1 MHAFP
6 NFHSQPVCLKKVTS
20 QYPILI
26 KIITLITGLAFAFAT
41 RPILYPFLKAVPT
54 LQTVPLH
61 NEFKGETLQ
70 DLKTSTSTTT
80 RELTERAVTI
90 FIEPSFVTFSGH
102 WYWDFASDAVFCSNV
117 MLTIP
122 HNFSGTKGIIHP
134 DDVETVKE
142 ILDADEISHLEF
154 RIITTYG
161 EVKNIF
167 GELLTVHSRT
177 PFGDETQSQLQE
189 LSKMAFEK
197 KELEQLLLFKQIRE
211 NADRFT
217 NTGIW
222 WYNDATSET
231 WYSAEV
237 YRIYGLAPF
246 SLNPHLNTFLSFI
259 HAEDREVVEEYLNV
273 SYKGHTPIHIEYR
286 IQTASGEKYV
296 QHVSQWIYSPNG
308 EPVLSGLLKDIT
320 EEKARE
326 KELEDAEEKALFFR
340 HQLLFDEENNTKA
353 HWYVN
358 LITRKAVF
366 SNNYYRL
373 FGLNAKAIV
382 ELSGFYEYV
391 HPEDRESFRQAI
403 RKMLHHHKAPELD
416 FRIYR
421 SDGKIRF
428 MSQKAKLFTH
438 GNDIIMIG
446 VLQDVT
452 VEVQLKKKIKE
463 LTDAEAVRS
472 FTQVHSEAMADMAGW
487 VWNTSDNSIKWSENF
502 YSLLG
507 LKPGAKEISQKLFLS
522 FIHPDDQKMFKDHM
536 NLLTHQKQESSF
548 DFRLHQ
554 WGKTKYMKASFRM
567 MKHENDELFIAIFRD
582 VTKNHLLEEE
592 LTQRMQLAESLSEN
606 ILDRILIT
614 DIHHTIKAWNKACE
628 ESYGLSA
635 DEVIGKNF
643 FDVFPK
649 LKTEEEISL
658 FSRTL
663 KGERI
668 FIKANRSV
676 TTRGY
681 YDLHLLPMW
690 NRQHSEVNGI
700 VHILHDVTHE
710 MELQRNLN
718 ERFSFIEGLVESS
731 PDHIIALDRNMNYA
745 IWNKKCEEYYGL
757 KKEQVIGKN
766 VLEVFPTAHN
776 TPAYEH
782 FRRVLKGETVHIPA
796 SSEGSKHE
804 VYLLP
809 VKNEKDDIHA
819 ILWIEHDLSKEIE
832 SENLLKQQA
841 HLLETVLNASVDGII
856 LFKAIY
862 NDKGVITDYEV
873 VMNNAVTQKW
883 NGRNLIGK
891 KYIEEFPSVKTTGL
905 IDAYNKVME
914 TGRPL
919 DMAIYYDGE
928 GFRNWFRITAVKL
941 SDDQLVST
949 AEDITERMKTEDEIK
964 KHLAILQN
972 TEQLAQ
978 IGSWEY
984 DTITGKF
991 TWSEGMYRMFGLPQQ
1006 MIVHPEIY
1014 LDHAVEE
1021 DHSVARR
1028 IVNSLT
1034 KTHQPF
1040 EEMLK
1045 IKRGEQHRL
1054 LKIKSSPVLNEKGEV
1069 TKFIG
1074 VDLDITD
1081 LQKAQDQLKES
1092 QHWLEQTAKTSP
1104 DSITVYDLQNK
1115 QPVYLN
1121 NCLAEWTGIS
1131 NEDLIQMGVKGR
1143 LKIIHPDDR
1152 LKLLQ
1157 HNEKTMAANDG
1168 EVVTMEYR
1176 IQNNDGKTIWL
1187 RNRNKPFRR
1196 DASGKVTHILS
1207 ILQNVTDEIELREQ
1221 LKQRTQFAEAIL
1233 DASVDR
1239 ITVFDRNYK
1248 FVGWNKRCE
1257 QVHGK
1262 TKEEAIGKTIFEMF
1276 PGVENYPEFM
1286 DSQDRSLKG
1295 EFVHVPVV
1303 RDGYTGDY
1311 LELFYIPLINEM
1323 GETYAVVNVM
1333 HDVSDY
1339 VLNTEALSVLN
1350 KKLESKNA
1358 ELEQK
1363 NEEITSFAFIA
1374 SHDMKEPL
1382 RKIHTFSDWLVQQE
1396 IGMLSETGKKLVE
1409 KINFSVNRMETLIDD
1424 ILVLTKIHSDTHR
1437 EEDVDLNK
1445 ILKQVMDE
1453 MDEQIRQTQTTINS
1467 KKLPSIKGNSNQVF
1481 YLFKNLI
1488 SNAIKFQKP
1497 GSVPHITI
1505 SSEVSKAGD
1514 LNLSDQHEEYVK
1526 ISFEDNGFGFDQHY
1540 SKKIFQVFQRLH
1552 GKYEFEG
1559 TGIGLAICK
1568 KIMENHN
1575 GSITAESELGK
1586 GSVFN
1591 CFFPLH

>member
-1 MHAFP
+1 MRWSILPFYNWP
-6 NFHSQPVCLKKVTS
+6 HSFTLLKICLKYHCT
-20 QYPILI
+20 
-26 KIITLITGLAFAFAT
+26 
-41 RPILYPFLKAVPT
+41 
-54 LQTVPLH
+54 

-70 DLKTSTSTTT
+70 ELKTSTSTPT
-80 RELTERAVTI
+80 RELTEKTVTI
-90 FIEPSFVTFSGH
+90 FFEPSFVILSGS
-102 WYWDFASDAVFCSNV
+102 WYWDFASDAIFCSNV
-117 MLTIP
+117 MLSIP
-122 HNFSGTKGIIHP
+122 NDFSGTKGIIHP

-142 ILDADEISHLEF
+142 KLDVDEIRHLEF

-161 EVKNIF
+161 EVKNIV
-167 GELLTVHSRT
+167 GELVTVHSRT
-177 PFGDETQSQLQE
+177 PFSAEAESQLNE
-189 LSKMAFEK
+189 LSKTSFEK
-197 KELEQLLLFKQIRE
+197 KELDQLLLLKQIHE
-211 NADRFT
+211 NTDRFT

-237 YRIYGLAPF
+237 FRIYELAPF

-259 HAEDREVVEEYLNV
+259 HDEDRDVVEDYLNI
-273 SYKGHTPIHIEYR
+273 SYKAHTPLHIEYR
-286 IQTASGEKYV
+286 IQTALGEKYV
-296 QHVSQWIYSPNG
+296 QHVSQWIYSPTG
-308 EPVLSGLLKDIT
+308 EPVLSGMLRDIT
-320 EEKARE
+320 EEKTRE
-326 KELEDAEEKALFFR
+326 KELEDAEEKALFFK

-353 HWYVN
+353 HWYLN
-358 LITRKAVF
+358 LITRKSVF

-373 FGLNAKAIV
+373 FGLKAKAIV

-391 HPEDRESFRQAI
+391 HPEDREAFRQSI
-403 RKMLHHHKAPELD
+403 RKMLHHYKAPELD

-421 SDGKIRF
+421 SDGKIRY
-428 MSQKAKLFTH
+428 MSQKARLFTQ
-438 GNDIIMIG
+438 GNDIIMMG
-446 VLQDVT
+446 VLQDTT
-452 VEVQLKKKIKE
+452 VEVLLKKKLKE
-463 LTDAEAVRS
+463 LTDAEVVRS
-472 FTQVHSEAMADMAGW
+472 FAQGHSEAMADMAGW
-487 VWNTSDNSIKWSENF
+487 VWNISDNSIKWSENF

-507 LKPGAKEISQKLFLS
+507 LKPGAKEISHKLFLS
-522 FIHPDDQKMFKDHM
+522 FIHTDDQKMFKDYL
-536 NLLTHQKQESSF
+536 NLLMQQKQENSF
-548 DFRLHQ
+548 DFRLQQ

-567 MKHENDELFIAIFRD
+567 MKHEGEELFIAIFRD
-582 VTKNHLLEEE
+582 VSKKYLLEEE
-592 LTQRMQLAESLSEN
+592 LTQRVQLAEALSEN

-614 DIHHTIKAWNKACE
+614 DFQHTIKAWNKACE
-628 ESYGLSA
+628 ETYGLSA

-643 FDVFPK
+643 FDIFPK

-676 TTRGY
+676 TIRGY

-690 NRQHSEVNGI
+690 NKDHSEVNGI

-718 ERFSFIEGLVESS
+718 ERFSFIESLVESS

-757 KKEQVIGKN
+757 TKEQVIGRN
-766 VLEVFPTAHN
+766 VLEVFPSAHN

-782 FRRVLKGETVHIPA
+782 FRKVLKGETVHIPA
-796 SSEGSKHE
+796 ASEGSKHE

-809 VKNEKDDIHA
+809 VKNERNDIHA
-819 ILWIEHDLSKEIE
+819 ILWIEHDLSREIE

-841 HLLETVLNASVDGII
+841 RLLETVFNASVDGII

-862 NDKGVITDYEV
+862 DEEGLITDYEV
-873 VMNNAVTQKW
+873 VMNNVVTQKW
-883 NGRNLIGK
+883 NGRNLVGK
-891 KYIEEFPSVKTTGL
+891 KYIEEFPSVKTNGL
-905 IDAYNKVME
+905 MDAYNKVME
-914 TGRPL
+914 TGEPL

-949 AEDITERMKTEDEIK
+949 AEDITERMKAEEEIK
-964 KHLAILQN
+964 KHLTILQN
-972 TEQLAQ
+972 AEHLAQ
-978 IGSWEY
+978 MGSWEY
-984 DTITGKF
+984 DVPSGKF

-1014 LDHAVEE
+1014 LDHAVGE
-1021 DHSVARR
+1021 DRSVAKR
-1028 IVNSLT
+1028 IVNRLT

-1040 EEMLK
+1040 EEMLM
-1045 IKRGEQHRL
+1045 IRRGEQHRL
-1054 LKIKSSPVLNEKGEV
+1054 VKVKSSAVLNEKGEV
-1069 TKFIG
+1069 KKIIG
-1074 VDLDITD
+1074 VDLDITEI
-1081 LQKAQDQLKES
+1081 QKAQDQLKVS
-1092 QHWLEQTAKTSP
+1092 QHWLEQTAKASP
-1104 DSITVYDLQNK
+1104 DSITVYDLQKK

-1121 NCLAEWTGIS
+1121 NCLAEWIGIT
-1131 NEDLIQMGVKGR
+1131 NDGLVEMGVEQR
-1143 LKIIHPDDR
+1143 LKLIHPDDR

-1157 HNEKTMAANDG
+1157 HNERTVAAKDG

-1176 IQNNDGKTIWL
+1176 VQTNDDKIIWL
-1187 RNRNKPFRR
+1187 RNRTKPFLR

-1207 ILQNVTDEIELREQ
+1207 ILQNVTEEIELREQ
-1221 LKQRTQFAEAIL
+1221 LKQRTQVAETIL

-1239 ITVFDRNYK
+1239 ITVFDRNCK

-1262 TKEEAIGKTIFEMF
+1262 TQKEVIGKTIFEMF

-1286 DSQDRSLKG
+1286 DSQDRALKG

-1303 RDGYTGDY
+1303 KDGYTGDY
-1311 LELFYIPLINEM
+1311 LELFYIPLINEA

-1339 VLNTEALSVLN
+1339 VLNTEALNILN
-1350 KKLESKNA
+1350 KKLESKNT

-1382 RKIHTFSDWLVQQE
+1382 RKIHTFSDWLMQQE
-1396 IGMLSETGKKLVE
+1396 IGQLSETGKKLVE
-1409 KINFSVNRMETLIDD
+1409 KINLSVHRMETLIDD
-1424 ILVLTKIHSDTHR
+1424 ILVLTQIHSDTHR
-1437 EEDVDLNK
+1437 EEDVDLNA

-1453 MDEQIRQTQTTINS
+1453 MEEKILQTQTTITA
-1467 KKLPSIKGNSNQVF
+1467 KKLPLIKGNSNQMF

-1505 SSEVSKAGD
+1505 SSEVSKAGEF
-1514 LNLSDQHEEYVK
+1514 NMNDQHEEYVK
-1526 ISFEDNGFGFDQHY
+1526 ISFMDNGFGFDQRY

-1568 KIMENHN
+1568 KIMDNHT
-1575 GSITAESELGK
+1575 GIITVESELGK